1 MEQNYKE
8 VAEQIFNLVD
18 NDKDKVNDFY
28 TRLNSAPANQ
38 NMNISQWFKT
48 YVKPNELQDLF
59 KSGENENG
67 LINWIQSSAG
77 QEYFHQT
84 PQEITAENIDQM
96 EIPIEQ
102 ITSDKSKIH
111 LDIEDEDEEIMS
123 DEEKE
128 IKTDMEDGE
137 YSSNQIDNDDEIEM
151 ALKLMDDGSDDID
164 ILFDITGS
172 DEDVDNDNIIDDSS
186 EDEECEHKKRIKLDH
201 HINKV
206 VESIDDE
213 EEVDRFVHKKYYVM
227 KKKEL
232 GSTERMNELEDEL
245 DRENISYYDFG
256 KNETIAI
263 KIYCQNEVK
272 INRLLERLDFDCRCV
287 DIAHYT
293 DDWNS
298 TK

>member
-1 MEQNYKE
+1 MNSKDYTEI
-8 VAEQIFNLVD
+8 AEQLFNLVD

-28 TRLNSAPANQ
+28 NSINVAPDKIKENVQRWISNFVKKQELN
-38 NMNISQWFKT
+38 
-48 YVKPNELQDLF
+48 DLF
-59 KSGENENG
+59 KKGENETG
-67 LINWIQSSAG
+67 LINWISGSQGEEFFGDSNK
-77 QEYFHQT
+77 EYTQ
-84 PQEITAENIDQM
+84 ENIQRT
-96 EIPIEQ
+96 EIPIEKV
-102 ITSDKSKIH
+102 TSNKSQIH

-123 DEEKE
+123 DSEKE
-128 IKTDMEDGE
+128 IQKDMSDGDYE
-137 YSSNQIDNDDEIEM
+137 SSDIDNEDEIEM
-151 ALKLMDDGSDDID
+151 ALQMMDDGSDDVE

-172 DEDVDNDNIIDDSS
+172 DNDDP
-186 EDEECEHKKRIKLDH
+186 EECEHKKRIHLDH

-232 GSTERMNELEDEL
+232 ESTDRMNELEDEL
-245 DRENISYYDFG
+245 DKEHISYYDFG

-272 INRLLERLDFDCRCV
+272 VNRLLEKLNFKCRCV

-293 DDWNS
+293 DDWYS